1 MTEVLWMTIDSA
13 FQKVVEVQRRLA
25 DPRNRRIVGARIR
38 LLRAER
44 DIGQNE
50 LAQRVNF
57 HNSKMCKL
65 ENGAQPLTPEDAAAL
80 SEALAVSLDKLLSL
94 SSEDSEHASV

>member
-1 MTEVLWMTIDSA
+1 MTIDSA
-13 FQKVVEVQRRLA
+13 FQKVVEVQRLLA
-25 DPRNRRIVGARIR
+25 EPRNRRIVGARIR

-65 ENGAQPLTPEDAAAL
+65 ESGAQPLTPEDAAVL
-80 SEALAVSLDKLLSL
+80 SEALAVSLDQLLSL
-94 SSEDSEHASV
+94 PNGEPEHAAK